1 MTVKSQP
8 NSETAT
14 WLNYD
19 FAVHVYGD
27 DWPETGGIYAFA
39 HRIPEHPTWK
49 LLYVGQ
55 TESFD
60 TRLPNHERWQE
71 AVDQGAT
78 HVHLL
83 EVEQVYQRAVIERQ
97 MIVEYEPLL
106 NSVHKSNV

>member
-1 MTVKSQP
+1 MSAIETV
-8 NSETAT
+8 T
-14 WLNYD
+14 WLEYD
-19 FAVHVYGD
+19 FVVRVYED
-27 DWPETGGIYAFA
+27 DWPETAGIYAFA
-39 HRIPEHPTWK
+39 HRIPEHPGWK

-83 EVEQVYQRAVIERQ
+83 AVEQVYRRVVIERQ
-97 MIVEYEPLL
+97 MIEEYAPLL
-106 NSVHKSNV
+106 NFVHRPDI

>member
-1 MTVKSQP
+1 MSYD
-8 NSETAT
+8 ETAT
-14 WLNYD
+14 WLEYD
-19 FAVHVYGD
+19 FVVCVYED
-27 DWPETGGIYAFA
+27 DWPETPGIYAFA
-39 HRIPEHPTWK
+39 HRIPEDPGWQ

-83 EVEQVYQRAVIERQ
+83 VFEHAHGREAFEKRMIE
-97 MIVEYEPLL
+97 EYRPLL
-106 NSVHKSNV
+106 NFVYRPDV